1 LLVPKRQLPASLG
14 WSFAFGVPNLQIG
27 NPRKT
32 RLTQRSQL
40 NTSIV
45 LNIIWISFFLA
56 AFCTALFKLVFL
68 GDQQVFAQIMEAMF
82 ALSKSAFEI
91 SLGLTGVLA
100 LWLGIMRIGEKS
112 GFILLL
118 TQSLTPLFS
127 RLMPDVP
134 KGHPALGAIVMNI
147 SANALGLD
155 NAATPL
161 GIKAMQE
168 LQTLNPHPETA
179 SNAQILFLVINTAG
193 VTLFPVTIFT
203 YRAQLGAA
211 NPTDVFIPILIATY
225 VGTMVGLFTVAY
237 VQKINLLDKVIVAYL
252 GGFTL
257 VVGGIL
263 AYFSSLPQQQML
275 EQSAIISNFILFS
288 LVITFI
294 LGAINKEINAYD
306 AFIEG
311 AKEGFH
317 TATTII
323 PYLVAMLV
331 AIGVFRA
338 SGALDLLAD
347 LARTIV
353 HYFMLDDRFVDA
365 LPTALMKPFSGS
377 GARAMMI
384 DTMKTMGADSFA
396 GRLSSIVQGSTETT
410 FYVLAIYFGSVGIK
424 HIRHAAA
431 CGIIADFAGIVAS
444 IFVAYWFFG

>member
-1 LLVPKRQLPASLG
+1 
-14 WSFAFGVPNLQIG
+14 
-27 NPRKT
+27 
-32 RLTQRSQL
+32 
-40 NTSIV
+40 V

-56 AFCTALFKLVFL
+56 AFCTALFKLVVL

-118 TQSLTPLFS
+118 TKCLTPLFA

-134 KGHPALGAIVMNI
+134 RGHPALGAIVMNI

-161 GIKAMQE
+161 GIKAMKE
-168 LQTLNPHPETA
+168 LQSLNPNPETA

-203 YRAQLGAA
+203 YRAQLGAV

-225 VGTMVGLFTVAY
+225 MGTMAGLFTVAF
-237 VQKINLLDKVIVAYL
+237 VQKINLLDKVIMTYL

-257 VVGGIL
+257 IVGGIL
-263 AYFSSLPQQQML
+263 AYFSGLPQQQML
-275 EQSAIISNFILFS
+275 EQSALISNFILFS

-294 LGAINKEINAYD
+294 LGAINKGINAYE

-311 AKEGFH
+311 AKEGFQ
-317 TATTII
+317 TAVTII

-347 LARTIV
+347 LARAAV

-384 DTMKTMGADSFA
+384 DTMKTLGADSFA
-396 GRLSSIVQGSTETT
+396 GRLSAIVQGSSETT

-424 HIRHAAA
+424 HVRHAPA

>member
-1 LLVPKRQLPASLG
+1 ML
-14 WSFAFGVPNLQIG
+14 NL
-27 NPRKT
+27 
-32 RLTQRSQL
+32 
-40 NTSIV
+40 
-45 LNIIWISFFLA
+45 IWISFFLA

-91 SLGLTGVLA
+91 ALGLTGVLA

-179 SNAQILFLVINTAG
+179 SNAQILFLVINTSG

-225 VGTMVGLFTVAY
+225 MSTLVGLLAVAF

>member
-1 LLVPKRQLPASLG
+1 
-14 WSFAFGVPNLQIG
+14 
-27 NPRKT
+27 
-32 RLTQRSQL
+32 
-40 NTSIV
+40 V
-45 LNIIWISFFLA
+45 LNIIWISFFLV

-118 TQSLTPLFS
+118 TQGLTPLFS

-161 GIKAMQE
+161 GIKAMKE
-168 LQTLNPHPETA
+168 LQSLNPNPETA
-179 SNAQILFLVINTAG
+179 SNAQILFLVINTSS

-225 VGTMVGLFTVAY
+225 MSTLAGLLAVAF

-252 GGFTL
+252 GSFTL

-275 EQSAIISNFILFS
+275 EQSALISNFILFS

-294 LGAINKEINAYD
+294 LGAINKEINAYE

-311 AKEGFH
+311 AKEGFQ
-317 TATTII
+317 TAITII

-347 LARTIV
+347 LARAAV
-353 HYFMLDDRFVDA
+353 HYFMLDDRFVEA
-365 LPTALMKPFSGS
+365 LPTALIKPFSGS

-384 DTMKTMGADSFA
+384 DTMKTLGADSFA

-431 CGIIADFAGIVAS
+431 CGIIADFAGVVAS

>member
-1 LLVPKRQLPASLG
+1 
-14 WSFAFGVPNLQIG
+14 
-27 NPRKT
+27 
-32 RLTQRSQL
+32 
-40 NTSIV
+40 V

-112 GFILLL
+112 GFIQLL
-118 TQSLTPLFS
+118 TESLTPLFS

-168 LQTLNPHPETA
+168 LQTLNPNPETA
-179 SNAQILFLVINTAG
+179 SNAQILFLVINTSG

-311 AKEGFH
+311 AKEGFQ

>member
-1 LLVPKRQLPASLG
+1 M
-14 WSFAFGVPNLQIG
+14 
-27 NPRKT
+27 
-32 RLTQRSQL
+32 
-40 NTSIV
+40 
-45 LNIIWISFFLA
+45 LNIIWIGFFLL
-56 AFCTALFKLVFL
+56 AFVTALFKLVFL

-91 SLGLTGVLA
+91 ALGLTGVLA

-112 GFILLL
+112 GFIHLL
-118 TQSLTPLFS
+118 TLGLTPLFS

-168 LQTLNPHPETA
+168 LQTLNPNPETA
-179 SNAQILFLVINTAG
+179 SDAQILFLVINTAG

-225 VGTMVGLFTVAY
+225 IGTMVGLFTVAY

-252 GGFTL
+252 GGFTG

-294 LGAINKEINAYD
+294 LGAINKGINAYD

-311 AKEGFH
+311 AKEGFQ
-317 TATTII
+317 TAITII

-347 LARTIV
+347 LARTTV
-353 HYFMLDDRFVDA
+353 HFFMLDDRFVDA

-384 DTMKTMGADSFA
+384 DTMKTLGADSFA

-424 HIRHAAA
+424 HIRHAAV